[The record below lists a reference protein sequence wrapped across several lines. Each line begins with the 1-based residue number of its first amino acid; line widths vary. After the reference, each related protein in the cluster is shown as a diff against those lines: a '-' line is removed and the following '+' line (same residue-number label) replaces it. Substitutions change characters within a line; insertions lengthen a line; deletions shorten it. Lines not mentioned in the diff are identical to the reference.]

1 VPSIRFLRSDQP
13 VDGLGHLSTAA
24 SAPSLPGDPPVS
36 SGFGQRMAT
45 YVVVSSMVGVGVLT
59 TSGYT
64 VAAVGSNQ
72 IMLGLWLV
80 GGMIALCGALTIAEL
95 SAALPASGGEY
106 IYLFE
111 AYGPVVAFLSGWV
124 SFMIGFAAPIA
135 ASSFAAASYMLA
147 PFGLRAATDRVVIR
161 GCATLA
167 ILAFSVI
174 HTSGGGR
181 AARVHSAVTLLKL
194 GVLASLLVAGL
205 AMGWRHGVN
214 LVDRP
219 PLDIRG
225 TTAMIFSLV
234 YISYAYTGWNAAT
247 YLAGEIKDPGRRL
260 PRAILIGT
268 SVVIILYLGL
278 NTVYALALP
287 AAVIRGI
294 AERDGFDAV
303 APVAEL
309 SARQLFGPRV
319 AAPLSVAIGLTLL
332 ASLSAYVLTGPRVAY
347 AMARAGHFPAIAG
360 RLTAGSRAPAVATSL
375 QVAWAVVLLWTG
387 SFESIVIYAG
397 VGLALFSMLAVGSI
411 YVLRRTRPDLPRP
424 FRTPGYPIVPAI
436 FLAGTALLTL
446 AAFLERPMVSL
457 ASLLSILAGMPVYYL
472 WVRPRSRMARGRT
485 QTPYVVSHSHLMTID
500 CVDA

>member
-80 GGMIALCGALTIAEL
+80 GGVIALCGALTIAEL

-309 SARQLFGPRV
+309 AARQLFGPRV

-375 QVAWAVVLLWTG
+375 QVAWAVLLLWTG

-472 WVRPRSRMARGRT
+472 WVRPQSRITRGRT
-485 QTPYVVSHSHLMTID
+485 QTPYVVGHSHLRTVD